1 MESMHLIE
9 MDQGML
15 ISGIILALSF
25 IGIFTET
32 IHGFHRVKVAMLG
45 AAVMLVVGQSYGFY
59 SPEAAFEAVDWN
71 VVFLLGAMMAVVA
84 IMINSG
90 GFEVLAANIGKIAK
104 GRQYMLLALLGT
116 AVTVISLLLD
126 NVTTVVIFGPLIV
139 LICQK
144 MRVTAIPYLMAAALL
159 SDTGG
164 VATLVGDP
172 PNLMIGSAFDIAFMP
187 FAYKMF
193 PIVFVAWIATLVF
206 MKYLFKDEL
215 AIVPEG
221 KFEDSIPYKD
231 KGLWIKALSVLGLMV
246 VLFVIHNVIHW
257 EPWMVAGTGLILL
270 TILAKEIEFEDV
282 MTNMTHEIPL
292 LMFFVALFMMVGG
305 VEGSKFL
312 EYLGQYLIPFLIDP
326 VTGDVIQEN
335 FMITCIV
342 LMWVAAIMSAAID
355 NIPFT
360 AAMIPIIASLEAVGV
375 NIAALCWC
383 LALGVGMG
391 GNGTHIGSTANVYIV
406 TVSEKLAKT
415 TGNPD
420 MAITPLKW
428 AQKGLPVMLL
438 TLVIC
443 TIIMYVFFD
452 YYSIPLHG

>member
-1 MESMHLIE
+1 METIVMN
-9 MDQGML
+9 QGML
-15 ISGIILALSF
+15 VSGIILAASF
-25 IGIFTET
+25 ILIFTET
-32 IHGFHRVKVAMLG
+32 LHGFHRVKVAMAG

-59 SPEAAFEAVDWN
+59 SPEEAFEAVDWN
-71 VVFLLGAMMAVVA
+71 VVFLLGSMMAVVA
-84 IMINSG
+84 IMVNTG
-90 GFEVLAANIGKIAK
+90 GFEVLAANIGRIAK
-104 GRQYMLLALLGT
+104 GRQFLLLALLGT

-126 NVTTVVIFGPLIV
+126 NVKTVVIFGPLIV

-144 MRVTAIPYLMAAALL
+144 MKVSAIPYLLAAALL

-193 PIVFVAWIATLVF
+193 PIVFVAWIATLFF
-206 MKYLFKDEL
+206 MRYLFKEEL

-231 KGLWIKALSVLGLMV
+231 KSLWNKSLSILGLMV
-246 VLFVIHNVIHW
+246 ILFVIHNTIHW

-270 TILAKEIEFEDV
+270 VVLAKEIEFEDV
-282 MTNMTHEIPL
+282 MKNMTHEIPL
-292 LMFFVALFMMVGG
+292 LMFFVALFMLVGG

-312 EYLGQYLIPFLIDP
+312 EYLGQYIIPFLIDP
-326 VTGDVIQEN
+326 VSGEVIQEN
-335 FMITCIV
+335 FMYTCIA

-360 AAMIPIIASLEAVGV
+360 AAMIPIIASLETVGV

-383 LALGVGMG
+383 LAIGVGMG

-406 TVSEKLAKT
+406 TVSEKLAKS
-415 TGNPD
+415 TGNPVL
-420 MAITPLKW
+420 AITPLKW
-428 AQKGLPVMLL
+428 AKKGLPVMVL
-438 TLVIC
+438 TLAIC
-443 TIIMYVFFD
+443 TVIMYLFFD
-452 YYSIPLHG
+452 YYSLPLHP

>member
-1 MESMHLIE
+1 METIVMN
-9 MDQGML
+9 QGML
-15 ISGIILALSF
+15 VSGIILAASF
-25 IGIFTET
+25 ILIFTET
-32 IHGFHRVKVAMLG
+32 LHGFHRVKVAMAG
-45 AAVMLVVGQSYGFY
+45 AAVMLVVGQMYGFY
-59 SPEAAFEAVDWN
+59 SPEEAFEAVDWN
-71 VVFLLGAMMAVVA
+71 VVFLLGSMMAVVA
-84 IMINSG
+84 IMVNTG
-90 GFEVLAANIGKIAK
+90 GFEVLAANIGRIAK
-104 GRQYMLLALLGT
+104 GRQFLLLALLGT

-144 MRVTAIPYLMAAALL
+144 MKVSAIPYLLAAALL

-193 PIVFVAWIATLVF
+193 PIVFVAWIATLFF
-206 MKYLFKDEL
+206 MRYLFKEEL

-221 KFEDSIPYKD
+221 KFEDTIPYKD
-231 KGLWIKALSVLGLMV
+231 KSLWNKSLSILGLMV
-246 VLFVIHNVIHW
+246 ILFVIHNTIHW

-270 TILAKEIEFEDV
+270 VILAKEIEFEDV
-282 MTNMTHEIPL
+282 MKNMTHEIPL
-292 LMFFVALFMMVGG
+292 LMFFVALFMLVGG

-312 EYLGQYLIPFLIDP
+312 EYLGQYIIPFLIDP
-326 VTGDVIQEN
+326 VSGEVIQEN
-335 FMITCIV
+335 FMWTCIA

-360 AAMIPIIASLEAVGV
+360 AAMIPIIASLETVGV

-383 LALGVGMG
+383 LAIGVGMG

-406 TVSEKLAKT
+406 TVSEKLAKS

-420 MAITPLKW
+420 LAITPLKW
-428 AQKGLPVMLL
+428 AKKGLPVMLL
-438 TLVIC
+438 TLTIC
-443 TIIMYVFFD
+443 TVIMYLFFD
-452 YYSIPLHG
+452 YYSLPLHP

>member
-1 MESMHLIE
+1 METIVMN
-9 MDQGML
+9 QGML
-15 ISGIILALSF
+15 VSGIILAASF
-25 IGIFTET
+25 ILIFTET
-32 IHGFHRVKVAMLG
+32 LHGFHRVKVAMAG

-59 SPEAAFEAVDWN
+59 SPEEAFEAVDWN
-71 VVFLLGAMMAVVA
+71 VVFLLGSMMAVVA
-84 IMINSG
+84 IMVNTG
-90 GFEVLAANIGKIAK
+90 GFEVLAANIGRIAK
-104 GRQYMLLALLGT
+104 GRQFLLLALLGT

-144 MRVTAIPYLMAAALL
+144 MKVSAIPYLLAAALL

-193 PIVFVAWIATLVF
+193 PIVFVAWIATLFF
-206 MKYLFKDEL
+206 MRYLFKEEL

-231 KGLWIKALSVLGLMV
+231 KSLWNKSLSILGLMV
-246 VLFVIHNVIHW
+246 ILFVIHNTIHW

-270 TILAKEIEFEDV
+270 VVLAKEIEFEDV
-282 MTNMTHEIPL
+282 MKNMTHEIPL
-292 LMFFVALFMMVGG
+292 LMFFVALFMLVGG

-312 EYLGQYLIPFLIDP
+312 EYLGQYIIPFLIDP
-326 VTGDVIQEN
+326 VSGEVIQEN
-335 FMITCIV
+335 FMYTCIA

-360 AAMIPIIASLEAVGV
+360 AAMIPIIASLETVGV

-383 LALGVGMG
+383 LAIGVGMG

-420 MAITPLKW
+420 LAITPLKW
-428 AQKGLPVMLL
+428 AKKGLPVMVL
-438 TLVIC
+438 TLAIC
-443 TIIMYVFFD
+443 TVIMYLFFD
-452 YYSIPLHG
+452 YYSLPLHP

>member
-1 MESMHLIE
+1 METIIL
-9 MDQGML
+9 DQGML
-15 ISGIILALSF
+15 VSGVILAVTF
-25 IGIFTET
+25 ILIFTET
-32 IHGFHRVKVAMLG
+32 LHGFHRVKVAMLG

-71 VVFLLGAMMAVVA
+71 VVFLLGSMMAVVA
-84 IMINSG
+84 IMINTG

-104 GRQYMLLALLGT
+104 GRQFMLLALLGT

-193 PIVFVAWIATLVF
+193 PIVFVAWIATLFF
-206 MKYLFKDEL
+206 MKYLFKEEL
-215 AIVPEG
+215 AIVPDG

-231 KGLWIKALSVLGLMV
+231 KSLWNKSVSILGLMV
-246 VLFVIHNVIHW
+246 ILFIIHNTIHW

-270 TILAKEIEFEDV
+270 TILAKEIEFDDV
-282 MTNMTHEIPL
+282 MKNMTHEIPL
-292 LMFFVALFMMVGG
+292 LMFFVALFMLVGG

-312 EYLGQYLIPFLIDP
+312 EYLGQFIIPFLIDP
-326 VTGDVIQEN
+326 LTGEIIQEN
-335 FMITCIV
+335 FLKTCII

-360 AAMIPIIASLEAVGV
+360 AAMIPIIASLEAAGV

-443 TIIMYVFFD
+443 TIIMYLFFD
-452 YYSIPLHG
+452 YYALPLHPSQ

>member
-1 MESMHLIE
+1 MELITL
-9 MDQGML
+9 DQGML
-15 ISGIILALSF
+15 VSGIILAVTF
-25 IGIFTET
+25 ILIFTET
-32 IHGFHRVKVAMLG
+32 LHGFHRVKVAMLG
-45 AAVMLVVGQSYGFY
+45 AGVMLVVGQAYGFY
-59 SPEAAFEAVDWN
+59 SPEAAFHAVDWN
-71 VVFLLGAMMAVVA
+71 VVFLLGSMMAVVA
-84 IMINSG
+84 IMVNSG

-104 GRQYMLLALLGT
+104 GRQFMLLALLGT

-193 PIVFVAWIATLVF
+193 PIVFVAWIATLFF
-206 MKYLFKDEL
+206 MRFLFKEEL
-215 AIVPEG
+215 AVVPEG

-231 KGLWIKALSVLGLMV
+231 KGLWNKSLSILGLMV
-246 VLFVIHNVIHW
+246 ILFVVHNTIHW

-270 TILAKEIEFEDV
+270 VILAKEIEFEDV
-282 MTNMTHEIPL
+282 MKNMTHEIPL
-292 LMFFVALFMMVGG
+292 LMFFVALFMLVGG

-312 EYLGQYLIPFLIDP
+312 EYLGQYIIPFLIDP
-326 VTGDVIQEN
+326 LTGEVIAEN

-360 AAMIPIIASLEAVGV
+360 AAMIPIIASLESVGV

-428 AQKGLPVMLL
+428 AKKGLPVMIL

-443 TIIMYVFFD
+443 TIIMYLFFD
-452 YYSIPLHG
+452 YYAVSLDSL

>member
-1 MESMHLIE
+1 

-15 ISGIILALSF
+15 VSGIILAASF
-25 IGIFTET
+25 ILIFTET
-32 IHGFHRVKVAMLG
+32 LHGFHRVKVAMAG
-45 AAVMLVVGQSYGFY
+45 AAVMLVVGQMYGFY
-59 SPEAAFEAVDWN
+59 SPEEAFEAVDWN
-71 VVFLLGAMMAVVA
+71 VVFLLGSMMAVVA
-84 IMINSG
+84 IMVNTG
-90 GFEVLAANIGKIAK
+90 GFEVLAANIGRIAK
-104 GRQYMLLALLGT
+104 GRQFLLLALLGT

-144 MRVTAIPYLMAAALL
+144 MKVSAIPYLLAAALL

-193 PIVFVAWIATLVF
+193 PIVFVAWIATLFF
-206 MKYLFKDEL
+206 MRYLFKEEL

-221 KFEDSIPYKD
+221 KFEDTIPYKD
-231 KGLWIKALSVLGLMV
+231 KSLWNKSLSILGLMV
-246 VLFVIHNVIHW
+246 ILFVIHNTIHW

-270 TILAKEIEFEDV
+270 VILAKEIEFEDV
-282 MTNMTHEIPL
+282 MKNMTHEIPL
-292 LMFFVALFMMVGG
+292 LMFFVALFMLVGG

-312 EYLGQYLIPFLIDP
+312 EYLGQYIIPFLIDP
-326 VTGDVIQEN
+326 VSGEVIQEN
-335 FMITCIV
+335 FMWTCIA

-360 AAMIPIIASLEAVGV
+360 AAMIPIIASLETVGV

-383 LALGVGMG
+383 LAIGLSLI
-391 GNGTHIGSTANVYIV
+391 HI
-406 TVSEKLAKT
+406 
-415 TGNPD
+415 
-420 MAITPLKW
+420 
-428 AQKGLPVMLL
+428 
-438 TLVIC
+438 
-443 TIIMYVFFD
+443 
-452 YYSIPLHG
+452 

>member
-1 MESMHLIE
+1 M
-9 MDQGML
+9 
-15 ISGIILALSF
+15 
-25 IGIFTET
+25 
-32 IHGFHRVKVAMLG
+32 KV
-45 AAVMLVVGQSYGFY
+45 S
-59 SPEAAFEAVDWN
+59 
-71 VVFLLGAMMAVVA
+71 
-84 IMINSG
+84 
-90 GFEVLAANIGKIAK
+90 
-104 GRQYMLLALLGT
+104 
-116 AVTVISLLLD
+116 
-126 NVTTVVIFGPLIV
+126 
-139 LICQK
+139 
-144 MRVTAIPYLMAAALL
+144 AIPYLMAAALL

-193 PIVFVAWIATLVF
+193 PIVFVAWIATLYF
-206 MKYLFKDEL
+206 MKFLFKEEL
-215 AIVPEG
+215 AVVPEG
-221 KFEDSIPYKD
+221 KFEETIPYKD
-231 KGLWIKALSVLGLMV
+231 KTLWNKSLSILGLMV
-246 VLFVIHNVIHW
+246 ILFVIHNTIHW

-282 MTNMTHEIPL
+282 MKNMTHEIPL
-292 LMFFVALFMMVGG
+292 LMFFVALFMLVGG

-312 EYLGQYLIPFLIDP
+312 EYLGQYIVPFIVDP
-326 VTGDVIQEN
+326 ESGEVIQEN
-335 FMITCIV
+335 FMMTCIA

-383 LALGVGMG
+383 LAIGVGMG

-428 AQKGLPVMLL
+428 AKKGLPVMLL

-443 TIIMYVFFD
+443 TIIMYLFFD
-452 YYSIPLHG
+452 YYALPLHP

>member
-1 MESMHLIE
+1 METIVMN
-9 MDQGML
+9 QGML
-15 ISGIILALSF
+15 VSGIILAACF
-25 IGIFTET
+25 IFIFSET
-32 IHGFHRVKVAMLG
+32 LLGFHRVKVAMAG

-59 SPEAAFEAVDWN
+59 SPEEAFEAVDWN
-71 VVFLLGAMMAVVA
+71 VVFLLGSMMAVVA
-84 IMINSG
+84 IMVNTG
-90 GFEVLAANIGKIAK
+90 GFEVLAANIGRIAK
-104 GRQYMLLALLGT
+104 GRQFLLLALLGT

-144 MRVTAIPYLMAAALL
+144 MKVSAIPYLLAAALL

-193 PIVFVAWIATLVF
+193 PIVFVAWIATLFF
-206 MKYLFKDEL
+206 MRYLFKEEL

-231 KGLWIKALSVLGLMV
+231 KSLWNKSLSILGLMV
-246 VLFVIHNVIHW
+246 ILFVIHNTIHW

-270 TILAKEIEFEDV
+270 VVLAKEIEFEDV
-282 MTNMTHEIPL
+282 MKNMTHEIPL
-292 LMFFVALFMMVGG
+292 LMFFVALFMLVGG

-312 EYLGQYLIPFLIDP
+312 EYLGQYIVPFLIDP
-326 VTGDVIQEN
+326 VSGEVIQEN
-335 FMITCIV
+335 FMYTCIA

-360 AAMIPIIASLEAVGV
+360 AAMIPIIASLETVGV

-383 LALGVGMG
+383 LAIGVGMG

-406 TVSEKLAKT
+406 TVSEKLAKS

-420 MAITPLKW
+420 LAITPLKW
-428 AQKGLPVMLL
+428 AKKGLPVMVL

-443 TIIMYVFFD
+443 TVIMYLFFD
-452 YYSIPLHG
+452 YYSLPLHP

>member
-1 MESMHLIE
+1 METIVMN
-9 MDQGML
+9 QGML
-15 ISGIILALSF
+15 VSGIILAASF
-25 IGIFTET
+25 ILIFTET
-32 IHGFHRVKVAMLG
+32 LHGFHRVKVAMAG
-45 AAVMLVVGQSYGFY
+45 AAVMLVVGQIYGFY
-59 SPEAAFEAVDWN
+59 SPEEAFEAVDWN
-71 VVFLLGAMMAVVA
+71 VVFLLGSMMAVVA
-84 IMINSG
+84 IMVNTG
-90 GFEVLAANIGKIAK
+90 GFEVLAANIGRIAK
-104 GRQYMLLALLGT
+104 GRQFLLLALLGT

-144 MRVTAIPYLMAAALL
+144 MKVSAIPYLLAAALL

-193 PIVFVAWIATLVF
+193 PIVFVAWIATLFF
-206 MKYLFKDEL
+206 MRYLFKEEL

-221 KFEDSIPYKD
+221 RFEDTIPYKD
-231 KGLWIKALSVLGLMV
+231 KSLWNKSLSILGLMV
-246 VLFVIHNVIHW
+246 ILFVIHNTIHW

-270 TILAKEIEFEDV
+270 VILAKEIEFEDV
-282 MTNMTHEIPL
+282 MKNMTHEIPL
-292 LMFFVALFMMVGG
+292 LMFFVALFMLVGG

-312 EYLGQYLIPFLIDP
+312 EYLGQYIIPFLIDP
-326 VTGDVIQEN
+326 VSGEVIQEN
-335 FMITCIV
+335 FMWTCIA

-360 AAMIPIIASLEAVGV
+360 AAMIPIIASLETVGV

-383 LALGVGMG
+383 LAIGVGMG

-406 TVSEKLAKT
+406 TVSEKLAKS

-420 MAITPLKW
+420 LAITPLKW
-428 AQKGLPVMLL
+428 AKKGLPVMLL
-438 TLVIC
+438 TLTIC
-443 TIIMYVFFD
+443 TVIMYLFFD
-452 YYSIPLHG
+452 YYSLPLHP

>member
-1 MESMHLIE
+1 METIV

-15 ISGIILALSF
+15 VSGIILAASF
-25 IGIFTET
+25 ILIFTET
-32 IHGFHRVKVAMLG
+32 LHGFHRVKVAMAG
-45 AAVMLVVGQSYGFY
+45 AAVMLVVGQMYGFY
-59 SPEAAFEAVDWN
+59 SPEEAFEAVDWN
-71 VVFLLGAMMAVVA
+71 VVFLLGSMMAVVA
-84 IMINSG
+84 IMVNTG
-90 GFEVLAANIGKIAK
+90 GFEVLAANIGRIAK
-104 GRQYMLLALLGT
+104 GRQFLLLALLGT

-144 MRVTAIPYLMAAALL
+144 MKVSAIPYLLAAALL

-193 PIVFVAWIATLVF
+193 PIVFVAWIATLFF
-206 MKYLFKDEL
+206 MRYLFKEEL

-221 KFEDSIPYKD
+221 RFEDTIPYKD
-231 KGLWIKALSVLGLMV
+231 KSLWNKSLSILGLMV
-246 VLFVIHNVIHW
+246 ILFVIHNTIHW

-270 TILAKEIEFEDV
+270 VILAKEIEFEDV
-282 MTNMTHEIPL
+282 MKNMTHEIPL
-292 LMFFVALFMMVGG
+292 LMFFVALFMLVGG

-312 EYLGQYLIPFLIDP
+312 EYLGQYIIPFLIDP
-326 VTGDVIQEN
+326 VSGEVIQEN
-335 FMITCIV
+335 FMWTCIA

-360 AAMIPIIASLEAVGV
+360 AAMIPIIASLETVGV

-383 LALGVGMG
+383 LAIGVGMG

-406 TVSEKLAKT
+406 TVSEKLAKS

-420 MAITPLKW
+420 LAITPLKW
-428 AQKGLPVMLL
+428 AKKGLPVMLL
-438 TLVIC
+438 TLTIC
-443 TIIMYVFFD
+443 TVIMYLFFD
-452 YYSIPLHG
+452 YYALPLHP

>member
-1 MESMHLIE
+1 

-15 ISGIILALSF
+15 VSGLILAASF
-25 IGIFTET
+25 ILIFTET
-32 IHGFHRVKVAMLG
+32 LHGFHRVKVAMAG

-71 VVFLLGAMMAVVA
+71 VVFLLGAMMAVVS
-84 IMINSG
+84 IMINTG
-90 GFEVLAANIGKIAK
+90 GFEVLAGNIGKIAK
-104 GRQYMLLALLGT
+104 GRQYLLLALLGT

-144 MRVTAIPYLMAAALL
+144 MKVSAIPYLMAAALL

-193 PIVFVAWIATLVF
+193 PIVFVAWLATLYF
-206 MKYLFKDEL
+206 MKFLFKEEL
-215 AIVPEG
+215 AVVPEG
-221 KFEDSIPYKD
+221 KFEDTIPYKD
-231 KGLWIKALSVLGLMV
+231 KSLWNKSLSILGLMV
-246 VLFVIHNVIHW
+246 ILFVIHNTIHW

-282 MTNMTHEIPL
+282 MKNMTHEIPL
-292 LMFFVALFMMVGG
+292 LMFFVALFMLVGG

-312 EYLGQYLIPFLIDP
+312 EYLGQYIVPFIIDP
-326 VTGDVIQEN
+326 ESGEVIQEN
-335 FMITCIV
+335 FMMTCIA

-383 LALGVGMG
+383 LAIGVGMG

-428 AQKGLPVMLL
+428 AKKGLPVMLL

-452 YYSIPLHG
+452 YYALPLHP

>member
-1 MESMHLIE
+1 METIV

-15 ISGIILALSF
+15 VSGIILAASF
-25 IGIFTET
+25 ILIFTET
-32 IHGFHRVKVAMLG
+32 LHGFHRVKIAMAG
-45 AAVMLVVGQSYGFY
+45 AAVMLVVGQMYGFY
-59 SPEAAFEAVDWN
+59 SPEEAFEAVDWN
-71 VVFLLGAMMAVVA
+71 VVFLLGSMMAVVA
-84 IMINSG
+84 IMVNTG
-90 GFEVLAANIGKIAK
+90 GFEVLAANIGRIAK
-104 GRQYMLLALLGT
+104 GRQFLLLALLGT

-144 MRVTAIPYLMAAALL
+144 MKVSAIPYLLAAALL

-193 PIVFVAWIATLVF
+193 PIVFVAWIATLFF
-206 MKYLFKDEL
+206 MRYLFKEEL

-221 KFEDSIPYKD
+221 RFEDTIPYKD
-231 KGLWIKALSVLGLMV
+231 KTLWNKSLSILGLMV
-246 VLFVIHNVIHW
+246 ILFVIHNTIHW

-270 TILAKEIEFEDV
+270 VILAKEIEFEDV
-282 MTNMTHEIPL
+282 MKNMTHEIPL
-292 LMFFVALFMMVGG
+292 LMFFVALFMLVGG

-312 EYLGQYLIPFLIDP
+312 EYLGQYIIPFLIDP
-326 VTGDVIQEN
+326 VSGEVIQEN
-335 FMITCIV
+335 FMWTCIA

-360 AAMIPIIASLEAVGV
+360 AAMIPIIASLETVGV

-383 LALGVGMG
+383 LAIGVGMG

-406 TVSEKLAKT
+406 TVSEKLAKS

-420 MAITPLKW
+420 LAITPLKW
-428 AQKGLPVMLL
+428 AKKGLPVMLL
-438 TLVIC
+438 TLTIC
-443 TIIMYVFFD
+443 TVIMYLFFD
-452 YYSIPLHG
+452 YYSLPLHP

>member
-9 MDQGML
+9 MNEGMMV
-15 ISGIILALSF
+15 SGIILALSF

-32 IHGFHRVKVAMLG
+32 LHGFSRVKVAMLG

-59 SPEAAFEAVDWN
+59 SPEGAFEAVDWN
-71 VVFLLGAMMAVVA
+71 VVFLLGAMMAIVS

-90 GFEVLAANIGKIAK
+90 GFEVLATNIGKVAK
-104 GRQYMLLALLGT
+104 GRQFMLLAMLGT

-144 MRVTAIPYLMAAALL
+144 MRVSAIPFLMAAALL

-172 PNLMIGSAFDIAFMP
+172 PNLMIGSAASIDFMP
-187 FAYKMF
+187 FVIKMG
-193 PIVFVAWIATLVF
+193 PIVFVAWIATLYF
-206 MKYLFKDEL
+206 LRYLFKEDL
-215 AIVPEG
+215 ATTPQG
-221 KFEDSIPYKD
+221 TFEDTIPYKD
-231 KGLWIKALSVLGLMV
+231 KSLWNKSLVVLGVMV
-246 VLFVIHNVIHW
+246 VLFIIHGQIHW

-270 TILAKEIEFEDV
+270 SILSKEIEFEEV
-282 MTNMTHEIPL
+282 MHEVEIPL
-292 LMFFVALFMMVGG
+292 LMFFVSLFMIVGG

-312 EYLGQYLIPFLIDP
+312 EYLGQFIIPFVKEDFL
-326 VTGDVIQEN
+326 VA
-335 FMITCIV
+335 CII

-360 AAMIPIIASLEAVGV
+360 AAMIPIIMSLEAQGINV
-375 NIAALCWC
+375 AALWWC

-406 TVSEKLAKT
+406 TVSERLAKNE
-415 TGNPD
+415 GNPD
-420 MAITPLKW
+420 LAITPLKW

-443 TIIMYVFFD
+443 TVIMYVFFD
-452 YYSIPLHG
+452 YYSLPIG

>member
-9 MDQGML
+9 MNEGMMV
-15 ISGIILALSF
+15 SGIILALSF

-32 IHGFHRVKVAMLG
+32 LHGFSRVKVAMLG

-59 SPEAAFEAVDWN
+59 SPEGAFEAVDWN
-71 VVFLLGAMMAVVA
+71 VVFLLGAMMAIVS

-90 GFEVLAANIGKIAK
+90 GFEVLATNIGKVAK
-104 GRQYMLLALLGT
+104 GRQFMLLAMLGT

-144 MRVTAIPYLMAAALL
+144 MRVSAIPFLMAAALL

-172 PNLMIGSAFDIAFMP
+172 PNLMIGSAASIDFMP
-187 FAYKMF
+187 FVIKMG
-193 PIVFVAWIATLVF
+193 PIVFVAWIATLYF
-206 MKYLFKDEL
+206 LRYLFKEDL
-215 AIVPEG
+215 ATTPQG
-221 KFEDSIPYKD
+221 TFEDTIPYKD
-231 KGLWIKALSVLGLMV
+231 KSLWNKSLVVLGVMV
-246 VLFVIHNVIHW
+246 VLFIIHGQIHW

-270 TILAKEIEFEDV
+270 SILSKEIEFEEV
-282 MTNMTHEIPL
+282 MHEVEIPL
-292 LMFFVALFMMVGG
+292 LMFFVSLFMIVGG

-312 EYLGQYLIPFLIDP
+312 EYLGQFIIPFVKEDFL
-326 VTGDVIQEN
+326 VA
-335 FMITCIV
+335 CII

-360 AAMIPIIASLEAVGV
+360 AAMIPIIMSLEAQGINV
-375 NIAALCWC
+375 AALWWC

-406 TVSEKLAKT
+406 TVSERLAKNE
-415 TGNPD
+415 GNPD
-420 MAITPLKW
+420 LAITPLKW

-443 TIIMYVFFD
+443 TVIMYVFFD
-452 YYSIPLHG
+452 YYSLPLD

>member
-1 MESMHLIE
+1 METIVMN
-9 MDQGML
+9 QGML
-15 ISGIILALSF
+15 VSGIILAASF
-25 IGIFTET
+25 ILIFTET
-32 IHGFHRVKVAMLG
+32 LHGFHRVKVAMAG

-59 SPEAAFEAVDWN
+59 SPEEAFEAVDWN
-71 VVFLLGAMMAVVA
+71 VVFLLGSMMAVVA
-84 IMINSG
+84 IMVNTG
-90 GFEVLAANIGKIAK
+90 GFEVLAANIGRIAK
-104 GRQYMLLALLGT
+104 GRQFLLLALLGT
-116 AVTVISLLLD
+116 AATVISLLLD

-144 MRVTAIPYLMAAALL
+144 MKVSAIPYLLAAALL

-193 PIVFVAWIATLVF
+193 PIVFVAWIATLFF
-206 MKYLFKDEL
+206 MRYLFKEEL

-231 KGLWIKALSVLGLMV
+231 KSLWNKSLSILGLMV
-246 VLFVIHNVIHW
+246 ILFVIHNTIHW

-270 TILAKEIEFEDV
+270 VVLAKEIEFEDV
-282 MTNMTHEIPL
+282 MKNMTHEIPL
-292 LMFFVALFMMVGG
+292 LMFFVALFMLVGG

-312 EYLGQYLIPFLIDP
+312 EYLGQYIIPFLIDP
-326 VTGDVIQEN
+326 VSGEVIQEN
-335 FMITCIV
+335 FMYTCIA

-360 AAMIPIIASLEAVGV
+360 AAMIPIIASLETVGV

-383 LALGVGMG
+383 LAIGVGMG

-406 TVSEKLAKT
+406 TVSEKLAKS

-420 MAITPLKW
+420 LAITPLKW
-428 AQKGLPVMLL
+428 AKKGLPVMVL
-438 TLVIC
+438 TLAIC
-443 TIIMYVFFD
+443 TVIMYLFFD
-452 YYSIPLHG
+452 YYSLPLHP

>member
-9 MDQGML
+9 MNEGMMA
-15 ISGIILALSF
+15 SGIILALSF

-32 IHGFHRVKVAMLG
+32 LHGFSRVKVAMLG

-59 SPEAAFEAVDWN
+59 SPEGAFEAVDWN
-71 VVFLLGAMMAVVA
+71 VVFLLGAMMAIVS

-90 GFEVLAANIGKIAK
+90 GFEVLATNIGKVAK
-104 GRQYMLLALLGT
+104 GRQFMLLAMLGT

-144 MRVTAIPYLMAAALL
+144 MRVSAIPFLMAAALL

-172 PNLMIGSAFDIAFMP
+172 PNLMIGSAASIDFMP
-187 FAYKMF
+187 FVIKMG
-193 PIVFVAWIATLVF
+193 PIVFVAWIATLYF
-206 MKYLFKDEL
+206 LRYLFKEDL
-215 AIVPEG
+215 ATTPQG
-221 KFEDSIPYKD
+221 TFEDTIPYKD
-231 KGLWIKALSVLGLMV
+231 KSLWNKSLVVLGVMV
-246 VLFVIHNVIHW
+246 VLFIIHGQIHW

-270 TILAKEIEFEDV
+270 SILSKEIEFEEV
-282 MTNMTHEIPL
+282 MHEVEIPL
-292 LMFFVALFMMVGG
+292 LMFFVSLFMIVGG

-312 EYLGQYLIPFLIDP
+312 EYLGQFIIPFVKEDFL
-326 VTGDVIQEN
+326 VA
-335 FMITCIV
+335 CII

-360 AAMIPIIASLEAVGV
+360 AAMIPIIMSLEAQGINV
-375 NIAALCWC
+375 AALWWC

-406 TVSEKLAKT
+406 TVSERLAKNE
-415 TGNPD
+415 GNPD
-420 MAITPLKW
+420 LAITPLKW

-438 TLVIC
+438 TLVLC
-443 TIIMYVFFD
+443 SVIMYVFFD
-452 YYSIPLHG
+452 YYSLPLD

>member
-1 MESMHLIE
+1 METIV

-15 ISGIILALSF
+15 VSGIILAASF
-25 IGIFTET
+25 ILIFTET
-32 IHGFHRVKVAMLG
+32 LHGFHRVKVAMAG
-45 AAVMLVVGQSYGFY
+45 AAVMLVVGQMYGFY
-59 SPEAAFEAVDWN
+59 SPEEAFEAVDWN
-71 VVFLLGAMMAVVA
+71 VVFLLGSMMAVVA
-84 IMINSG
+84 IMVNTG
-90 GFEVLAANIGKIAK
+90 GFEVLAANIGRIAK
-104 GRQYMLLALLGT
+104 GRQFLLLALLGT

-144 MRVTAIPYLMAAALL
+144 MKVSAIPYLLAAALL

-193 PIVFVAWIATLVF
+193 PIVFVAWIATLFF
-206 MKYLFKDEL
+206 MRYLFKEEL

-221 KFEDSIPYKD
+221 KFEDTIPYKD
-231 KGLWIKALSVLGLMV
+231 KSLWNKSLSILGLMV
-246 VLFVIHNVIHW
+246 ILFVIHNTIHW

-270 TILAKEIEFEDV
+270 VILAKEIEFEDV
-282 MTNMTHEIPL
+282 MKNMTHEIPL
-292 LMFFVALFMMVGG
+292 LMFFVALFMLVGG

-312 EYLGQYLIPFLIDP
+312 EYLGQYIIPFLIDP
-326 VTGDVIQEN
+326 VSGEVIQEN
-335 FMITCIV
+335 FMWTCIA

-360 AAMIPIIASLEAVGV
+360 AAMIPIIASLETVGV

-383 LALGVGMG
+383 LAIGVGMG

-420 MAITPLKW
+420 LAITPLKW
-428 AQKGLPVMLL
+428 AKKGLPVMVL
-438 TLVIC
+438 TLAIC
-443 TIIMYVFFD
+443 TVIMYLFFD
-452 YYSIPLHG
+452 YYSLPLHP